1 MHVMQ
6 TRTIHEESELSS
18 IANEVLASLVPKETA
33 HTLALTGDLGVG
45 KTAFTK
51 ALARVLGVQN
61 EITSPTFVIMK
72 TYPIPQHP
80 FLKHLTH
87 IDAYR
92 IESDDEMRILGF
104 EELISDPSRLI
115 VIEWPERIQSVIPAD
130 AGTISLAIV
139 NGNER
144 TITYGS

>member
-1 MHVMQ
+1 MKLM
-6 TRTIHEESELSS
+6 TTLTIHEEAELRE
-18 IANEVLASLVPKETA
+18 IAAEVLASLTPKDNATV
-33 HTLALTGDLGVG
+33 LALTGDLGAG

-51 ALARVLGVQN
+51 SLGRALGVKG

-80 FLKHLTH
+80 FLKNLTH

-92 IESDDEMRILGF
+92 IESDDEMRVLGF
-104 EELISDPSRLI
+104 EALLTDPNRLI
-115 VIEWPERIQSVIPAD
+115 VIEWPERIRGVVPNDAQGISFVIQ
-130 AGTISLAIV
+130 

-144 TITYGS
+144 MVTYGS